1 MWPLPNERFRLAT
14 ESEWLPD
21 HRNPFICPLRNER
34 FPVATEL
41 FCPLKHDGFLSPA
54 GSQEP
59 FHLRALS
66 FGNPFMWP
74 LPNERFRLA
83 TENEWHRNPFICPL
97 RNERFPAT
105 IPFVP
110 SQHERF
116 PVPFWVTGTLSSGN
130 PFMWPLPNE
139 RFRLATENEWH
150 RNPFICPLRNERFPV
165 ATELFCPLKHD
176 GFLSPAGSQEP
187 FHLRALSFGNPF
199 MWPLPNERF
208 RLATENKHL
217 VRAVESQEPFHL
229 ATAK

>member
-1 MWPLPNERFRLAT
+1 MPNERFRFAT
-14 ESEWLPD
+14 ENEWLPD
-21 HRNPFICPLRNER
+21 HRNRNPSICPLRNER
-34 FPVATEL
+34 FPATIPFVPSQHER
-41 FCPLKHDGFLSPA
+41 FPVPFWVTGTLS
-54 GSQEP
+54 S
-59 FHLRALS
+59 
-66 FGNPFMWP
+66 GNPFMWP

-165 ATELFCPLKHD
+165 ATYLFCAHSIMN
-176 GFLSPAGSQEP
+176 GFLSPDVTGT
-187 FHLRALSFGNPF
+187 L
-199 MWPLPNERF
+199 
-208 RLATENKHL
+208 
-217 VRAVESQEPFHL
+217 
-229 ATAK
+229 